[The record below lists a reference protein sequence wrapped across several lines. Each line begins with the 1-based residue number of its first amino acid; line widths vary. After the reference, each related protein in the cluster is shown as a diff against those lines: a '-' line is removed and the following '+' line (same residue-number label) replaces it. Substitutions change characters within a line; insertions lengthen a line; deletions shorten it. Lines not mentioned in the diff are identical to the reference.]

1 MRRTMKRLLKFAV
14 RAAAALAGV
23 AVVLLAVILVRSN
36 RKFEAPYPAIHASND
51 QRVIARGAYL
61 VYGPAHCVNCHTT
74 GEAQRAAT
82 EEGATPP
89 LTGGN
94 RWSFP
99 MGTVYSPNLTP
110 DKTTGIGRYTD
121 GQLARMLR
129 HGVKPDG
136 RAALPFMEFQ
146 HLSDEDLTAVI
157 SFLRSQPAVRHAIP
171 RNEINLLG
179 KAVLAFLIEPVGPR
193 QTPPKRT
200 PAHEPTVER
209 GAYLAN
215 SVAGCAECHTRRN
228 PLDGSYV
235 AARFSGGGVLPAD
248 GRPGWVTVTPNL
260 TPAKHGRITS
270 WSEEQF
276 VGRFGVGMGIKGS
289 HMPWRQFQR
298 MSETDKRAIY
308 RYLRTLRPVEFD
320 PGPSLQKRKKT

>member
-14 RAAAALAGV
+14 RAAAGLAAL
-23 AVVLLAVILVRSN
+23 AVVLLVVIQLRWK
-36 RKFEAPYPAIHASND
+36 RTFDAPYPEIHASKD
-51 QRVIARGAYL
+51 PEVIARGAYL
-61 VYGPAHCVNCHTT
+61 VYGPAHCVNCHTQ
-74 GEAQRAAT
+74 GEAQRAAA

-89 LTGGN
+89 LSGGN

-99 MGTVYSPNLTP
+99 MGRIYSPNLTP
-110 DKTTGIGRYTD
+110 DKETGIGRYTD
-121 GQLARMLR
+121 AELARVLR
-129 HGVKPDG
+129 HGVRPDG

-146 HLSDEDLTAVI
+146 SLSDEDLTAVI
-157 SFLRSQPAVRHAIP
+157 SFLRSQPAVRNVIP
-171 RNEINLLG
+171 PNEVNLLG
-179 KAVLAFLIEPVGPR
+179 RAVLAFLIKPIGPKE
-193 QTPPKRT
+193 TPPKAT
-200 PAHEPTVER
+200 PAHEATVAR

-228 PLDGSYV
+228 MLDGSYV
-235 AARFSGGGVLPAD
+235 AARFSGGGELPAD

-260 TPAKHGRITS
+260 TPSKHGRITS

-298 MSETDKRAIY
+298 MSDTDKRAIY
-308 RYLRTLRPVEFD
+308 RYLRTLKPVDFD
-320 PGPSLQKRKKT
+320 PGPTLQKRKKA